1 MHKRILQLFLIAL
14 ILIYLPIRS
23 SAWGTNGHRIVG
35 EIASKYLT
43 IKTRL
48 EIQKILGHESI
59 AMASN
64 WADFIKSDSNYR
76 YLYNWHFVN
85 FKPGLNYDAF
95 KEVLKTDTAV
105 NAYTKLNFL
114 IKELKKKDL
123 AKDKKVMYLKLLIH
137 IVGDLHQ
144 PLHASP
150 EGTTGGNDIKLTWFN
165 TPSNLHRV
173 WDEQMIELQQLSYTE
188 YVKAIE
194 HTTLAERKNLQK
206 QPLSEWIFKSYSIAE
221 QLHKEITEKEPR
233 LGYRYD
239 YDHIHILNEQLVSG
253 GVHLAGLLNEIFN

>member
-1 MHKRILQLFLIAL
+1 MYKRLLQLVLIAL
-14 ILIYLPIRS
+14 IITYLPIRS
-23 SAWGTNGHRIVG
+23 FGWGTNGHRIVG
-35 EIASKYLT
+35 EIASRYLT
-43 IKTRL
+43 IKARL

-85 FKPGLNYDAF
+85 FKPGLDYNAF
-95 KEVLKTDTAV
+95 KEVLRTDTAV
-105 NAYTKLNFL
+105 NAYTKMNFL
-114 IKELKKKDL
+114 INELKKKDL

-173 WDEQMIELQQLSYTE
+173 WDDQLIEHQQLSYTE
-188 YVKAIE
+188 YVNAID

-206 QPLSEWIFKSYSIAE
+206 QPVSQWIYHSYTLAE
-221 QLHKEITEKEPR
+221 QLHKEITEKEPK

-253 GVHLAGLLNEIFN
+253 GVHLAGLLNDIFK